1 MQHIFI
7 INPNAGR
14 YNFQKITNLIQQ
26 ICDKN
31 HISYQIIHTQYAH
44 HATSIAKKYDK
55 KDNIIYAIGG
65 DGSAYDIINGI
76 KYATFSVLPFGTGND
91 FYRMIA
97 PIVNNIEY
105 MIEQTILGNIINI
118 DYGKCN
124 DHYFLNTTTIGI
136 DAKVNDIVCTLLK
149 KTIIPK
155 PFLYFIAAIMAICKP
170 DYYQAKIN
178 LDDKIIENQC
188 LLIAIMNGKYYGNG
202 VSPFKSVDMLDGYFD
217 VCIIDKIPSYKL
229 IWYLPKYFLGKID
242 NVPYIHIYKA
252 KDIRI
257 TTDKQ
262 IISQSDGE
270 SFYSD
275 SFNINNLH
283 KAIRYQ
289 LPTYHHFYKM
299 NNIKVSN

>member
-14 YNFQKITNLIQQ
+14 YNFQKISRSITK
-26 ICDKN
+26 ICNKY
-31 HISYQIIHTQYAH
+31 HLQFIIIKTQYAH
-44 HATSIAKKYDK
+44 HAIAIAQNYDN

-76 KYATFSVLPFGTGND
+76 KYATFSILPFGTGND

-97 PIVNNIEY
+97 PRVSNSEY
-105 MIEQTILGNIINI
+105 MIEQTILGNTINI

-155 PFLYFIAAIMAICKP
+155 PLLYFIAAIMAI
-170 DYYQAKIN
+170 IN
-178 LDDKIIENQC
+178 PESYKAHIILDDKIIDKQC

-202 VSPFKSVDMLDGYFD
+202 VSPVKSVNMLDGYFD
-217 VCIIDKIPSYKL
+217 ICIIDKIPSYKL
-229 IWYLPKYFLGKID
+229 AWYLPMYFLGKID
-242 NVPYIHIYKA
+242 NVPYVHKYKA
-252 KDIRI
+252 NSIKIS
-257 TTDKQ
+257 TNKQ

-270 SFYSD
+270 SFYAN
-275 SFNINNLH
+275 SFDINNLH
-283 KAIRYQ
+283 KAIKYQ
-289 LPTYHHFYKM
+289 LPTYNHFYKK
-299 NNIKVSN
+299 NNIL

>member
-7 INPNAGR
+7 INPQAGR
-14 YNFQKITNLIQQ
+14 YNPQKISQIINQ
-26 ICDKN
+26 ICDKY
-31 HISYQIIHTQYAH
+31 HIQYKIIKTQYAH
-44 HATSIAKKYDK
+44 HATSIAKKYDN

-76 KYATFSVLPFGTGND
+76 KYATFSILPFGTGND

-97 PIVNNIEY
+97 PIVKNSAY

-124 DHYFLNTTTIGI
+124 EHYFLNTTTIGI

-155 PFLYFIAAIMAICKP
+155 PLLYFIAAIMAICKP

-178 LDDKIIENQC
+178 LDNTIIDKEC

-202 VSPFKSVDMLDGYFD
+202 VSPFKSVNMIDGYFD

-229 IWYLPKYFLGKID
+229 IYYLPKYFLGKID

-252 KDIRI
+252 NSIKI
-257 TTDKQ
+257 TTNKE

-270 SFYSD
+270 SFYANC
-275 SFNINNLH
+275 FNITNLH
-283 KAIRYQ
+283 KAIKYQ
-289 LPTYHHFYKM
+289 LPTYNHFSKM
-299 NNIKVSN
+299 NKTKVSD